1 VCTPPPDQAIGRDA
15 STQVD
20 LIVVVSITVVV
31 VVVAR
36 SRVVVATEVKL
47 VLLGA
52 AVVVVTGPGVDD
64 IVKSKQLMNI
74 SGGAVHASLTQT
86 PGAKLCTTV
95 ANSSFLKVCVLL
107 PTFRT
112 SLHVFPV
119 FQSQRPTTSPL
130 GHEKSVGTNQWA
142 RM

>member
-1 VCTPPPDQAIGRDA
+1 MHVCTPPPDQAIGRDA

-52 AVVVVTGPGVDD
+52 AVVVVVVRVTGPGVDD

-86 PGAKLCTTV
+86 PGAKLCT
-95 ANSSFLKVCVLL
+95 LL
-107 PTFRT
+107 QT
-112 SLHVFPV
+112 
-119 FQSQRPTTSPL
+119 PL
-130 GHEKSVGTNQWA
+130 S
-142 RM
+142 